1 MTGMGRIIMY
11 DSLVVTIVCCLFIWH
26 GLLLSGVSAKNTL
39 APGETLL
46 PFDDEYLES
55 SNKLFKLKFMKLSGS
70 GSAFIRGF
78 LSIQWAVN
86 VVTSSSEG
94 RTIWVAWLGKSET
107 YGVPGLIM
115 EREGRLLLF
124 GESGLVINDD
134 QQHPYVRNT
143 TATLLDTGNLV
154 LQGGGRTLWQS
165 FDHPPGNTWIPG
177 MKLGW
182 FGLQKT
188 PQLQKRCLTSWT
200 SEENPSPGAFSL
212 CVDPNNTKQLVAM
225 RRGIVYWRS
234 GVWNGND
241 FPFLQ
246 FHFSHLRYF
255 SNHNE
260 SYFAWDGNFDAGCKF
275 SSSTKYQYAL
285 HGETLYIRYGKTTA
299 PIVQSTQQLAG
310 HDEDLPFFDFKCI
323 EMATNYFSEENKLG
337 QGGFGPV
344 YKAWGLWIEGKV
356 SDLIDSTMDKMISI
370 IEATRYIQVGLL
382 CVQDSATDRPT
393 MTDVVSM
400 LGNESTILP
409 IPKQPGF
416 SAIIGLKC
424 DDVANNA
431 KSYSINEAASSEGE
445 EEAPT
450 TADYAGRRGATATGT
465 ITAASY
471 ARLNRALSSSLP
483 PCSSPTAG
491 SSLRRATIEDDGHC
505 CYVAR
510 KRKTPSLGMRKEKS
524 CPPLPVALYRRNHT
538 HAVRCSLL
546 FNAASSEGEEEAPTT
561 ADYAGRRG
569 ATATGTITAASYARL
584 NRALSSSLPPCSS
597 PTAGSSLRRATI
609 EDDGHC
615 CYVARKRKTPS
626 LGMRKEKSCPPLPVA
641 LYRRNHTHA
650 VRCSLLFN
658 VNPGS
663 SSPATAA

>member
-1 MTGMGRIIMY
+1 MIGMGRII
-11 DSLVVTIVCCLFIWH
+11 LVTIVCCFFIWH

-39 APGETLL
+39 AAGESLSPT
-46 PFDDEYLES
+46 DEGYLES
-55 SNKLFKLKFMKLSGS
+55 SNKLFKLKFMKLPGS
-70 GSAFIRGF
+70 SSAFRCF

-86 VVTSSSEG
+86 AVTSSSEG
-94 RTIWVAWLGKSET
+94 RTIWVAWLGESEP
-107 YGVPGLIM
+107 YLPELIM
-115 EREGRLLLF
+115 EREGRLLIYDV
-124 GESGLVINDD
+124 ERELVINDG

-165 FDHPPGNTWIPG
+165 FDHPPGNIWIPG

-188 PQLQKRCLTSWT
+188 RQLQKRCLTSWT

-234 GVWNGND
+234 GVWNGNNN
-241 FPFLQ
+241 FPLFLQ
-246 FHFSHLRYF
+246 INSHLRYF
-255 SNHNE
+255 SNQNE
-260 SYFAWDGNFDAGCKF
+260 SYFAWDGNFDAGEAFIRIYATGLISYLFVDEHGNDTSSYIYCDRNDTYYSNEGCLRSPKQSNCSAGDKFNSTTGFIESNLWEQMLFNTTLNIGDCKEMCVQNCSCNAYATLETDGTGCKF

-285 HGETLYIRYGKTTA
+285 QGETLYIRYGKTTVHAPPAALTRNMSHHMMRTTTILALTLILPVIALALIFLVCYSRKSCTCCFIAVSVYTA
-299 PIVQSTQQLAG
+299 PIVQPTQQHAG

-431 KSYSINEAASSEGE
+431 KSYSINEV
-445 EEAPT
+445 
-450 TADYAGRRGATATGT
+450 T
-465 ITAASY
+465 ITE
-471 ARLNRALSSSLP
+471 
-483 PCSSPTAG
+483 
-491 SSLRRATIEDDGHC
+491 IE
-505 CYVAR
+505 
-510 KRKTPSLGMRKEKS
+510 
-524 CPPLPVALYRRNHT
+524 
-538 HAVRCSLL
+538 
-546 FNAASSEGEEEAPTT
+546 
-561 ADYAGRRG
+561 GR
-569 ATATGTITAASYARL
+569 
-584 NRALSSSLPPCSS
+584 
-597 PTAGSSLRRATI
+597 
-609 EDDGHC
+609 
-615 CYVARKRKTPS
+615 
-626 LGMRKEKSCPPLPVA
+626 
-641 LYRRNHTHA
+641 
-650 VRCSLLFN
+650 
-658 VNPGS
+658 
-663 SSPATAA
+663 

>member
-1 MTGMGRIIMY
+1 MIGMGRII
-11 DSLVVTIVCCLFIWH
+11 LVTIVCCLFIWH

-39 APGETLL
+39 APGESLS

-55 SNKLFKLKFMKLSGS
+55 SNKVFMLKFMKLPGS
-70 GSAFIRGF
+70 SSALRCF
-78 LSIQWAVN
+78 LSIQWAGYL
-86 VVTSSSEG
+86 VTSTSKE
-94 RTIWVAWLGKSET
+94 RTIWVAWLGESET
-107 YGVPGLIM
+107 YDLELIM
-115 EREGRLLLF
+115 EREGRLLINDVDNEF
-124 GESGLVINDD
+124 VINDP
-134 QQHPYVRNT
+134 QQHPYVMNT

-165 FDHPPGNTWIPG
+165 FDHPRGNIWIPG

-200 SEENPSPGAFSL
+200 SEENPSPGAFRL

-225 RRGIVYWRS
+225 RRGVVYWHS
-234 GVWNGND
+234 GVWNGYN

-246 FHFSHLRYF
+246 VHSHRLRYF

-260 SYFAWDGNFDAGCKF
+260 SYFAWDGNFDAGEAFIKIYATGTIFAFVEDLEDRNYTISRINCDRNDTYYSNVGCLKSPKQSNCSAGDKFNLTTGFIESNIWEQILFNTTLNIGDCKEMCVQNCSCNAYATLETDGTGCKF
-275 SSSTKYQYAL
+275 SSSTEYQYTVQ
-285 HGETLYIRYGKTTA
+285 GDTLYIRYGKRAANQIHAPPPPAAALTRNMSHHMMRTTTIIALTVILPVTALALIFLVCYSRKSCTCCFIAVSVYTA

-310 HDEDLPFFDFKCI
+310 QDEDLPFFDFKCI

-356 SDLIDSTMDKMISI
+356 SDLIDPTMDKVISI

-424 DDVANNA
+424 GDVANNS
-431 KSYSINEAASSEGE
+431 KSCSINEV
-445 EEAPT
+445 
-450 TADYAGRRGATATGT
+450 T
-465 ITAASY
+465 ITE
-471 ARLNRALSSSLP
+471 
-483 PCSSPTAG
+483 
-491 SSLRRATIEDDGHC
+491 IE
-505 CYVAR
+505 
-510 KRKTPSLGMRKEKS
+510 
-524 CPPLPVALYRRNHT
+524 
-538 HAVRCSLL
+538 
-546 FNAASSEGEEEAPTT
+546 
-561 ADYAGRRG
+561 GR
-569 ATATGTITAASYARL
+569 
-584 NRALSSSLPPCSS
+584 
-597 PTAGSSLRRATI
+597 
-609 EDDGHC
+609 
-615 CYVARKRKTPS
+615 
-626 LGMRKEKSCPPLPVA
+626 
-641 LYRRNHTHA
+641 
-650 VRCSLLFN
+650 
-658 VNPGS
+658 
-663 SSPATAA
+663 

>member
-1 MTGMGRIIMY
+1 MY

-39 APGETLL
+39 A
-46 PFDDEYLES
+46 
-55 SNKLFKLKFMKLSGS
+55 
-70 GSAFIRGF
+70 A
-78 LSIQWAVN
+78 
-86 VVTSSSEG
+86 
-94 RTIWVAWLGKSET
+94 
-107 YGVPGLIM
+107 
-115 EREGRLLLF
+115 
-124 GESGLVINDD
+124 GESRG
-134 QQHPYVRNT
+134 
-143 TATLLDTGNLV
+143 G
-154 LQGGGRTLWQS
+154 GGGRTLWQS
-165 FDHPPGNTWIPG
+165 FDHPHGNIWIPG

-188 PQLQKRCLTSWT
+188 PQLQQRCLTSWT

-212 CVDPNNTKQLVAM
+212 CADPNNTKQLVAM

-234 GVWNGND
+234 GVWNGYN

-246 FHFSHLRYF
+246 VNSHLRYF

-260 SYFAWDGNFDAGCKF
+260 SYFAWDGDFHTGATFIRIYATGFIFALVEDHRNYTISSINCDGNDTYYSNEGCLKSPKQSNCSAGDGFNSTTGFIEWNSWKQMLFNTTLNIGDCKEMCVQNCSCNAYATLKTDGTGCKF

-285 HGETLYIRYGKTTA
+285 QGETLYIRYGKTTVHDPPPPPPAALTRNMSHHMMRTTTIVALTVILPVTALALIFLVCYSRKSCTCCFIAVSVYTA
-299 PIVQSTQQLAG
+299 PIVQSTQQHAG

-431 KSYSINEAASSEGE
+431 KSYSINEV
-445 EEAPT
+445 
-450 TADYAGRRGATATGT
+450 T
-465 ITAASY
+465 ITE
-471 ARLNRALSSSLP
+471 
-483 PCSSPTAG
+483 
-491 SSLRRATIEDDGHC
+491 IE
-505 CYVAR
+505 
-510 KRKTPSLGMRKEKS
+510 
-524 CPPLPVALYRRNHT
+524 
-538 HAVRCSLL
+538 
-546 FNAASSEGEEEAPTT
+546 
-561 ADYAGRRG
+561 GR
-569 ATATGTITAASYARL
+569 
-584 NRALSSSLPPCSS
+584 
-597 PTAGSSLRRATI
+597 
-609 EDDGHC
+609 
-615 CYVARKRKTPS
+615 
-626 LGMRKEKSCPPLPVA
+626 
-641 LYRRNHTHA
+641 
-650 VRCSLLFN
+650 
-658 VNPGS
+658 
-663 SSPATAA
+663 

>member
-1 MTGMGRIIMY
+1 MY

-39 APGETLL
+39 APGESLFAT
-46 PFDDEYLES
+46 DEDYLES
-55 SNKLFKLKFMKLSGS
+55 SNKLFKLKFMKLPGS
-70 GSAFIRGF
+70 SSAFRCF
-78 LSIQWAVN
+78 LSIQWVDN
-86 VVTSSSEG
+86 FVTSSSEG
-94 RTIWVAWLGKSET
+94 RTIWVAWLGESET
-107 YGVPGLIM
+107 FFPELIM
-115 EREGRLLLF
+115 ERDGRLLISDIDHEF
-124 GESGLVINDD
+124 VINDP
-134 QQHPYVRNT
+134 QQHPYVMNT

-165 FDHPPGNTWIPG
+165 FDHPRGNIWIPG

-182 FGLQKT
+182 FGLQKA
-188 PQLQKRCLTSWT
+188 PQLCLTSWT

-212 CVDPNNTKQLVAM
+212 CVDPNNTKQLVSM
-225 RRGIVYWRS
+225 RRGIVYWHS
-234 GVWNGND
+234 GVWNGYN

-246 FHFSHLRYF
+246 VNSHLRYF

-260 SYFAWDGNFDAGCKF
+260 SYFAWDGDFHTGSTTFIRIYATGFIFALVEDHRNYTISSINCDGNDTYYSNEGCLKSPKQSNCSAGDRFNSTTGFIEPNLWEQMLFNTTLNIGDCKEMCVQNCSCNAYATLETDETGCKF
-275 SSSTKYQYAL
+275 SSSTKYQYAFQ
-285 HGETLYIRYGKTTA
+285 GETLYIRYGKTKAVSVYTA

-356 SDLIDSTMDKMISI
+356 SYLIDSTMDKMISI

-431 KSYSINEAASSEGE
+431 KSYSINEV
-445 EEAPT
+445 
-450 TADYAGRRGATATGT
+450 T
-465 ITAASY
+465 ITE
-471 ARLNRALSSSLP
+471 
-483 PCSSPTAG
+483 
-491 SSLRRATIEDDGHC
+491 IE
-505 CYVAR
+505 
-510 KRKTPSLGMRKEKS
+510 
-524 CPPLPVALYRRNHT
+524 
-538 HAVRCSLL
+538 
-546 FNAASSEGEEEAPTT
+546 
-561 ADYAGRRG
+561 GR
-569 ATATGTITAASYARL
+569 
-584 NRALSSSLPPCSS
+584 
-597 PTAGSSLRRATI
+597 
-609 EDDGHC
+609 
-615 CYVARKRKTPS
+615 
-626 LGMRKEKSCPPLPVA
+626 
-641 LYRRNHTHA
+641 
-650 VRCSLLFN
+650 
-658 VNPGS
+658 
-663 SSPATAA
+663 

>member
-1 MTGMGRIIMY
+1 MY

-70 GSAFIRGF
+70 GSAFIRCF

-134 QQHPYVRNT
+134 QQYPYVRNT

-200 SEENPSPGAFSL
+200 SEENPYPGAFSL

-234 GVWNGND
+234 GVWNGYN

-246 FHFSHLRYF
+246 VNSHLRYF

-260 SYFAWDGNFDAGCKF
+260 SYFAWDGNFDAGEAFISIYATGAIYGTVEDHRNYTISRINCDRNDTDYSNEGCLKSPKQSNCSAGDRFNSTIGFIELNLWEQMLFNTTLNIGDCKEMCVQNCSCNAYATLKTDGTGCKF

-299 PIVQSTQQLAG
+299 KASSQTIAAL
-310 HDEDLPFFDFKCI
+310 
-323 EMATNYFSEENKLG
+323 SEHMEPG
-337 QGGFGPV
+337 DTIIDGGFQPRSV
-344 YKAWGLWIEGKV
+344 IILVKAGARGDTIIDGGNEWYENTERRISEVSVKGLLYLGMGVSGGEDGARNWRRRLPGGRRTENRTKIGIEGKV

-431 KSYSINEAASSEGE
+431 KSYSINEV
-445 EEAPT
+445 
-450 TADYAGRRGATATGT
+450 T
-465 ITAASY
+465 ITE
-471 ARLNRALSSSLP
+471 
-483 PCSSPTAG
+483 
-491 SSLRRATIEDDGHC
+491 IE
-505 CYVAR
+505 
-510 KRKTPSLGMRKEKS
+510 
-524 CPPLPVALYRRNHT
+524 
-538 HAVRCSLL
+538 
-546 FNAASSEGEEEAPTT
+546 
-561 ADYAGRRG
+561 GR
-569 ATATGTITAASYARL
+569 
-584 NRALSSSLPPCSS
+584 
-597 PTAGSSLRRATI
+597 
-609 EDDGHC
+609 
-615 CYVARKRKTPS
+615 
-626 LGMRKEKSCPPLPVA
+626 
-641 LYRRNHTHA
+641 
-650 VRCSLLFN
+650 
-658 VNPGS
+658 
-663 SSPATAA
+663 